1 MSKKKSCK
9 FKVGDPVTSIRYG
22 HGVVIRIDS
31 FTNDTFPMLVE
42 FGEEEE
48 EYSYTLDG
56 KWGDVDFASDLVKG
70 HVKAI
75 KLVGIKDKNVS
86 KSKD

>member
-9 FKVGDPVTSIRYG
+9 FKVGDPVTSIRFG
-22 HGVVIRIDS
+22 HGVVESII
-31 FTNDTFPMLVE
+31 TIKNVTYPIKVTFNGRVE
-42 FGEEEE
+42 
-48 EYSYTLDG
+48 SYTKDG
-56 KWGDVDFASDLVKG
+56 KYLNYAFSYDLVKG

-86 KSKD
+86 ENKD

>member
-22 HGVVIRIDS
+22 HGIVTSIDA
-31 FTNDTFPMLVE
+31 FPNHTYPMIVE
-42 FGEEEE
+42 FGEEE
-48 EYSYTLDG
+48 YYYTLEG
-56 KWGDVDFASDLVKG
+56 KWKDVDFASDLVKG

-86 KSKD
+86 ENKD

>member
-9 FKVGDPVTSIRYG
+9 FKAGDPVTSIRYG
-22 HGVVIRIDS
+22 HGIVTSTDA
-31 FTNDTFPMLVE
+31 FPDDTYPMIVK
-42 FGEEEE
+42 FGEERFC
-48 EYSYTLDG
+48 YTLEG
-56 KWGDVDFASDLVKG
+56 KWKDDDFASDLVKG

-86 KSKD
+86 ESKD